1 MNWRTVQ
8 VQPPCFV
15 TLAFNTE
22 CGGWPWAL
30 PCLSCIAC
38 MPDRP
43 VSHAAATQLAARMA
57 MLTSTLVRPLFCDV
71 TCSPVGAERAGLAG
85 RCGLASTQEEE
96 RVASHSGTLLPAGVS
111 IKKMSFA
118 SSTAARGCVHL
129 WLLCRAAGLN
139 QMDRTLCHRRHEC
152 CAGRG
157 LGARRRECGK
167 QAGQGERAGR
177 QGGAGQAGQEGG
189 ATAGSR
195 LGRGRQHR
203 RCVVFEARPNNGAFF
218 VGTTHRRR
226 FWRWRRRAVTWPA
239 SPASRPTAAPHWA
252 RCTRTWSS
260 GAPPSQRNAIRC
272 TGCGTGE
279 GRRALRRSRRARWGG
294 VGRAGARAGWAA
306 ASPR

>member
-139 QMDRTLCHRRHEC
+139 QMDRTLCHRRHELNAVLAEASGRGGANVESKLGKVSGL
-152 CAGRG
+152 AGRV
-157 LGARRRECGK
+157 
-167 QAGQGERAGR
+167 
-177 QGGAGQAGQEGG
+177 
-189 ATAGSR
+189 
-195 LGRGRQHR
+195 GRGRPGR
-203 RCVVFEARPNNGAFF
+203 KG
-218 VGTTHRRR
+218 GRRR
-226 FWRWRRRAVTWPA
+226 
-239 SPASRPTAAPHWA
+239 
-252 RCTRTWSS
+252 
-260 GAPPSQRNAIRC
+260 G
-272 TGCGTGE
+272 
-279 GRRALRRSRRARWGG
+279 
-294 VGRAGARAGWAA
+294 AGWAGA
-306 ASPR
+306 GSTVAVLFLKPDQTTGHFLLAPHTAGGFGAGGGGR